1 MLNETNRS
9 SALAGA
15 APALRMA
22 ELGLWLAYA
31 VLLAVALGLLYRT
44 VLVDM
49 AHAQSLA
56 LERHA
61 WLRPVLLAALCWSV
75 PVTAL
80 LLFKTWLWLRYRP
93 LPVLEITAAPPLT
106 VVIPAYNEGA
116 MVEKTIDSV
125 AASLY
130 PPERLQIVVVD
141 DGSRDDTW
149 SYIERAAARYPGRVE
164 AVRFER
170 NQGKRAALME
180 GFRRAVG
187 EIVVTIDSDSVIG
200 ATTLLAMAAP
210 FDDPSVGAVAGK
222 VAVHNLDAGLIP
234 RMLRFA
240 YALSFDFQRA
250 AESQFRTVYCSPGAL
265 AAYRTAAL
273 REVQQSWMAQT
284 FLGAPCTFG
293 EDRALTNYLL
303 EKGFDSVYQ
312 GNAEVRTLVPT
323 TYARLCKMFLRWNRS
338 FVREELRLARI
349 VWHRPLRYRLMVLWD
364 KLTTNLRYPIQ
375 YAGLAALVVVLAE
388 DMALL
393 PLTMLGIA
401 LGSLPFMLFY
411 LRSERSWSALYALP
425 YAFFSMF
432 ALSWILPYALLTPRA
447 RSWLTR

>member
-1 MLNETNRS
+1 MLNESNRS
-9 SALAGA
+9 
-15 APALRMA
+15 PALPGVMPVLRVA
-22 ELGLWLAYA
+22 EFSLWLAYA

-61 WLRPVLLAALCWSV
+61 WLKPVLLVALCWSV
-75 PVTAL
+75 PVIAL
-80 LLFKTWLWLRYRP
+80 LLFKTWLWLHYRP
-93 LPVLEITAAPPLT
+93 VPPLEPANAPPLT

-116 MVEKTIDSV
+116 MIEKTIDSV

-130 PPERLQIVVVD
+130 RPERLQIVVVD

-149 SYIERAAARYPGRVE
+149 EYIERAALRYGDRVE
-164 AVRFER
+164 VVRFER

-180 GFRRAVG
+180 GFRRARG
-187 EIVVTIDSDSVIG
+187 EVVVTIDSDSVIG

-210 FDDPSVGAVAGK
+210 FVDSRVGAVAGK
-222 VAVHNLDAGLIP
+222 VSVHNLNEGLIP

-273 REVQQSWMAQT
+273 REVQDRWMAQT
-284 FLGAPCTFG
+284 FLGSPCTFG

-349 VWHRPLRYRLMVLWD
+349 VWRRPLRYRLMVLWD

-375 YAGLAALVVVLAE
+375 YASLVALVVLLAE
-388 DMALL
+388 DLTLL
-393 PLTMLGIA
+393 PLTALGIA
-401 LGSLPFMLFY
+401 LGTLPFMLFY
-411 LRSERSWSALYALP
+411 LRSERSWAALYGLP
-425 YAFFSMF
+425 YAFFSML